1 MANPLLVFLHGFGE
15 DARMWDDFV
24 PHFSW
29 PYEYFC
35 PNYANWADCGD
46 MSSYVRKI
54 IAELPSDVSLTIV
67 GHSMGGYIA
76 LEMARLF
83 PERISRV
90 ILLHS
95 TPSEDSVEKKTARD
109 KTKAFLESY
118 GVRSFLG
125 PFVSNLF
132 APDFVKS
139 NPNLLRELTLR
150 YTNLSVEALIA
161 ATVAMKHRP
170 DFWDFLAKTTIPFLF
185 ILGDQD
191 ALIPHES
198 ILLGLEGKGQHKCV
212 ILPSVGHQ
220 GTYESPNAC
229 FQAMAAFM

>member
-1 MANPLLVFLHGFGE
+1 MANSLLVFLHGFGE

-29 PYEYFC
+29 PHTYSC
-35 PNYANWADCGD
+35 PNYADWTDCD
-46 MSSYVRKI
+46 SMAAYARKI
-54 IAELPSDVSLTIV
+54 VYELPKDSSLILI

-76 LEMARLF
+76 LAIAELF
-83 PERISRV
+83 PARV
-90 ILLHS
+90 ARVVLLHS
-95 TPSEDSVEKKTARD
+95 TPSADSEEKKNTRD
-109 KTKAFLESY
+109 KTKAFLQSH

-132 APDFVKS
+132 APEFVKT
-139 NPNLLRELTLR
+139 NPNLMRELSSR
-150 YTNLSVEALIA
+150 YADLPAEALMA
-161 ATVAMKHRP
+161 ATEAMKKRS
-170 DFWDFLAKTTIPFLF
+170 DSWDFLGKTGIPFLF

-191 ALIPHES
+191 ALIPHDS
-198 ILLGLEGKGQHKCV
+198 ILRGLEGKGQHKCV

-229 FQAMAAFM
+229 FEAMAAFL

>member
-29 PYEYFC
+29 PYSYCC
-35 PNYANWADCGD
+35 PNYAAWSDCD
-46 MSSYVRKI
+46 TLSAYSHKI
-54 IAELPSDVSLTIV
+54 IAALPSDVLLTIV

-95 TPSEDSVEKKTARD
+95 TPSADSVEKKIARD
-109 KTKAFLESY
+109 KTIVFLQNH

-125 PFVSNLF
+125 PFVANLF

-139 NPNLLRELTLR
+139 HPNLIRELSLR
-150 YTNLSVEALIA
+150 YTNLPADALIA
-161 ATVAMKHRP
+161 ATEAMKKRS
-170 DFWDFLAKTTIPFLF
+170 DSWDYLAKTTIPFLF

-198 ILLGLEGKGQHKCV
+198 ILRGLEGKGQHKCV
-212 ILPSVGHQ
+212 ILPFVGHQ

-229 FQAMAAFM
+229 FEAMVAFM